1 MKMTKLVSMSTI
13 AATFLSGLVLAASP
27 VQAASWT
34 ARKPSEIQ
42 IAKGQKKYI
51 RSSRAIRYGLF
62 HNEPTSQLPS

>member
-1 MKMTKLVSMSTI
+1 VFESNQKGIFKMKMTKLVSMSTI

-42 IAKGQKKYI
+42 IAKGQKKVYTI
-51 RSSRAIRYGLF
+51 
-62 HNEPTSQLPS
+62 Q